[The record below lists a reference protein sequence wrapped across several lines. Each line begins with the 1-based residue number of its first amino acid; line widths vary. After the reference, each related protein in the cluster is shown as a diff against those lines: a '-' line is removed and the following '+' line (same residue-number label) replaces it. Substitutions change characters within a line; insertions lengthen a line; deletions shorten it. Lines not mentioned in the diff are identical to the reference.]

1 LPDVAGLR
9 WLLLLVATGALC
21 ALAAWRLEVFD
32 PPHVSAARRNLRLR
46 GLLDQRPA
54 AERFGDRLPFLKTLA
69 RQTSLTRL
77 LAVAGRAQ
85 PMNRWVASTVA
96 LALGALVCGGVLSAA
111 GVVLTGSA
119 VVPLALGPLLVPCA
133 VLLSYAALHEQAR
146 QRQRLMATEL
156 GDMVVNLGVL
166 VGPGGVPIEDA
177 LLALS
182 RCTRD
187 HAVYSLLR
195 NEGWRQ
201 LIPNRPRS
209 QYLLFAEIAEEYD
222 VPEFR
227 LLADAVRSVTVK
239 GLDPLEQYT
248 NLANNVY
255 QARLA
260 EAQTV
265 AAKAKIKLTIP
276 IAGMILPLLLLLT
289 APLVYAV
296 VAGLRG

>member
-9 WLLLLVATGALC
+9 WLVLLVATGVLC
-21 ALAAWRLEVFD
+21 ALAAWRLEVFA
-32 PPHVSAARRNLRLR
+32 PPHVAAARRNLRLR

-96 LALGALVCGGVLSAA
+96 LALGALVFGGVLSAA

-187 HAVYSLLR
+187 QAVYSLLR

-296 VAGLRG
+296 IAGLRG